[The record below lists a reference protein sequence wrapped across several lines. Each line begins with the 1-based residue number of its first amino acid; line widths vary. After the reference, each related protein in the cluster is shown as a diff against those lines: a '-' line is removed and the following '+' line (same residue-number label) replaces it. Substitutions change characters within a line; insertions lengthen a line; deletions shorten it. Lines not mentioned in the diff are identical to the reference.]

1 MDNSLIGRAAQG
13 NGSRLTTLTVG
24 ELLVMQINMTISN
37 NKWHQHF
44 NCIRIHCQN
53 YYI

>member
-1 MDNSLIGRAAQG
+1 MEGAHMHE
-13 NGSRLTTLTVG
+13 GSKPLTSPQHVKVG